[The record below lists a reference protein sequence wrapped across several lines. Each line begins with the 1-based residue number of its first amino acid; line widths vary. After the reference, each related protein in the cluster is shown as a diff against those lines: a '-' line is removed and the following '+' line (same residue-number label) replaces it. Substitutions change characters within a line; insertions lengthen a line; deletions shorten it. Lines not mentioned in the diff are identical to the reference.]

1 MESDYINK
9 KELKEETPTPIPN
22 DDIFISEQMKNS
34 LCKIKCSNGG
44 YGIGFF
50 CKIPISDKLNFLPVL
65 ITNNHILNKNDISNG
80 KTINLLINDENLS
93 LDILIDNSRK
103 TYTNEIP
110 YDITFIEIKNSDNLN
125 IDSFLEIDIKNDTPS
140 DIYKQN
146 SIYLLYYNNDLKVEY
161 SVGEIKSIGEDN
173 YSINYLCETH
183 KGSSG
188 GPIMNLNNYKVIGI
202 DRENKEENNYS
213 VGTYIRAPTID
224 FIEKIKIINT
234 NNGNYNEQNSD
245 INQDKDNGNKKSFYN
260 IIEIKDN
267 SYEDDF
273 SYKVIVIGDSFV
285 GKENITQSLF
295 NKNYINSNCE
305 SKIGFDI
312 FNYRAKINDKI
323 IRLQFWDTCNLHDFN
338 CFSKSLFYGTSLAI
352 IVYSIN
358 KRDSFEH
365 LPHWLNLFKNNTNP
379 DSLTF
384 IVGNKTDLED
394 GRKVSKEEGEKLKEE
409 FNVNFFIEFDCKN
422 HLFVKELL
430 ENAIIQLYEQEKIIE
445 EDKVMFRE
453 SFDRDRTN
461 CFHLRTPSKIK
472 TLKKKKFC

>member
-1 MESDYINK
+1 MENDYINK

-125 IDSFLEIDIKNDTPS
+125 IDSFLEIDIQNDTPS

-146 SIYLLYYNNDLKVEY
+146 SIYLLYCNNDLKGEY
-161 SVGEIKSIGEDN
+161 SIGEIKSIGEDN

-224 FIEKIKIINT
+224 FIEKIIMSK
-234 NNGNYNEQNSD
+234 
-245 INQDKDNGNKKSFYN
+245 
-260 IIEIKDN
+260 
-267 SYEDDF
+267 
-273 SYKVIVIGDSFV
+273 IVIL
-285 GKENITQSLF
+285 I
-295 NKNYINSNCE
+295 
-305 SKIGFDI
+305 
-312 FNYRAKINDKI
+312 
-323 IRLQFWDTCNLHDFN
+323 
-338 CFSKSLFYGTSLAI
+338 
-352 IVYSIN
+352 
-358 KRDSFEH
+358 
-365 LPHWLNLFKNNTNP
+365 
-379 DSLTF
+379 
-384 IVGNKTDLED
+384 
-394 GRKVSKEEGEKLKEE
+394 
-409 FNVNFFIEFDCKN
+409 
-422 HLFVKELL
+422 
-430 ENAIIQLYEQEKIIE
+430 
-445 EDKVMFRE
+445 
-453 SFDRDRTN
+453 
-461 CFHLRTPSKIK
+461 KIK
-472 TLKKKKFC
+472 IMAIKKVFIIL